1 MPPRPYRA
9 LAAGALALAAAA
21 CGAACARPAPPVAHG
36 IAVKVAI
43 VEKAGSAGGT
53 RYSAQIVPLTR
64 VDLSFKVGGYVESV
78 AKAPGIDG
86 KPRILQ
92 EGDAVRAGMVLAS
105 IRPTDYQQKLTEAE
119 ASVAQATASV
129 AQADLDLDRTAKLAA
144 SGSVAQ
150 AELDGVKTKRDAA
163 RAALAGAKAR
173 VDEARTAVSDVNLR
187 SPLDGVVLRRT
198 VEVGALAAPGSVGFS
213 VADTSSVKVI
223 FGVPDTVLP
232 RVRLGAS
239 QAVTTEAFAGAEFHG
254 RISRIAES
262 ADAKSRVFEVEISIP
277 NEDGRLKTGMVAAL
291 SLDALAGAQV
301 APLVP
306 LAAIVRSPDHAGRFA
321 VFVVDDA
328 SGKPLARAREVEL
341 GEYLGRVIP
350 VKQGLGGG
358 ERIVVQG
365 AGLLSDG
372 EAVEVVP

>member
-9 LAAGALALAAAA
+9 AFAFAFVLATSCTKA
-21 CGAACARPAPPVAHG
+21 PPPVAHG
-36 IAVKVAI
+36 MAVKVAT
-43 VEKAGSAGGT
+43 VEKSGAAAGT

-64 VDLSFKVGGYVESV
+64 LDLSFKVGGYVESV
-78 AKAPGIDG
+78 AKVPGVDG

-92 EGDAVRAGMVLAS
+92 EGDTVKGGMVLAS
-105 IRPTDYQQKLTEAE
+105 IRPTDYQQKLTEAD
-119 ASVAQATASV
+119 AAVAQATASL
-129 AQADLDLDRTAKLAA
+129 AQADLDLDRTTKLAA

-163 RAALAGAKAR
+163 RASLAGAKAR
-173 VDEARTAVSDVNLR
+173 VDEARTALSDVNLR

-198 VEVGALAAPGSVGFS
+198 VEVGALASPGSVGFS

-232 RVRLGAS
+232 RVRLGAT
-239 QAVTTEAFAGAEFHG
+239 QAVTTEAFPGVEFRG

-262 ADAKSRVFEVEISIP
+262 ADVKSRVFEVEVSIP
-277 NEDGRLKTGMVAAL
+277 NPDGRLKTGMVAAL
-291 SLDALAGAQV
+291 SLEAAAGAQE

-306 LAAIVRSPDHAGRFA
+306 LASIVRSPGHAGHFA

-328 SGKPLARAREVEL
+328 GGKTVAHAREVEL

-350 VKQGLGGG
+350 VKQGLAGG